1 MIKIKNVSHV
11 YETQR
16 GESVRAL
23 EDISLETPDSERVC
37 IVGPSGCGKS
47 TLLRLI
53 AGFLNASTGEISVD
67 NQRVNGP
74 GDHCGV
80 VFQQPNLFPWLSVRD
95 NIHFGADISKNPDYD
110 EAAEALT
117 RTVGL
122 SGAEE
127 RYPHELSGGM
137 QQRAQIARVLAVKP
151 RVVLMD
157 EPFGA
162 LDPFTREQLQADL
175 LTIWTA
181 RRPSIIFITHSVDE
195 ALLLGQR
202 VVVMGTNPGRIID
215 VLETPDFYGERDEPW
230 GVDDLSTVLDD
241 PEFLALRRKV
251 KKAIGPY
258 SAAGETREA

>member
-1 MIKIKNVSHV
+1 MIKVDNVSHV

-16 GESVRAL
+16 GETVRAL
-23 EDISLETPDSERVC
+23 EGISLEIPDSERVC

-53 AGFLNASTGEISVD
+53 AGFLTATTGEIHVD
-67 NQRVNGP
+67 NQRVSRP

-80 VFQQPNLFPWLSVRD
+80 VFQQPNLYPWLTVRD
-95 NIHFGADISKNPDYD
+95 NIHIGADLSKNADYD
-110 EAAEALT
+110 EAADALT

-122 SGAEE
+122 TGAQD

-162 LDPFTREQLQADL
+162 LDPFTREQLQTDL
-175 LTIWTA
+175 LTIWSS
-181 RRPSIIFITHSVDE
+181 RRPSIIFVTHSVEE

-215 VLETPDFYGERDEPW
+215 VLETPDFHGGRDQPW
-230 GVDDLSTVLDD
+230 GTDDLSTVMDD
-241 PEFLALRRKV
+241 PDFLALRRKV

-258 SAAGETREA
+258 STAR

>member
-1 MIKIKNVSHV
+1 MIKIENVSHV

-16 GESVRAL
+16 GENVRAL
-23 EDISLETPDSERVC
+23 EDISLDIPDSERVC

-53 AGFLNASTGEISVD
+53 AGFLTATTGEISVD
-67 NQRVNGP
+67 DQLVSGP

-95 NIHFGADISKNPDYD
+95 NIHFGAGVSKNSEYD

-122 SGAEE
+122 TGAQD

-137 QQRAQIARVLAVKP
+137 QQRAQIARVLAVGP

-175 LTIWTA
+175 LNIWTA

-202 VVVMGTNPGRIID
+202 VIVMGTNPGRIID
-215 VLETPDFYGERDEPW
+215 VLETPDFYGERDEPR
-230 GVDDLSTVLDD
+230 GVDDLFAVLDEPD
-241 PEFLALRRKV
+241 FVALRRKV

-258 SAAGETREA
+258 SAVR

>member
-1 MIKIKNVSHV
+1 MIKIDNVSHV
-11 YETQR
+11 YETER
-16 GESVRAL
+16 GENVHAL
-23 EDISLETPDSERVC
+23 ADISLEIADSERVC

-67 NQRVNGP
+67 DQRVTGP

-122 SGAEE
+122 TGAQD

-175 LTIWTA
+175 LTIWTV
-181 RRPSIIFITHSVDE
+181 RKPSIIFITHSVDE

-215 VLETPDFYGERDEPW
+215 VLEIPDFYGERDAPW

-258 SAAGETREA
+258 SAAGKTR